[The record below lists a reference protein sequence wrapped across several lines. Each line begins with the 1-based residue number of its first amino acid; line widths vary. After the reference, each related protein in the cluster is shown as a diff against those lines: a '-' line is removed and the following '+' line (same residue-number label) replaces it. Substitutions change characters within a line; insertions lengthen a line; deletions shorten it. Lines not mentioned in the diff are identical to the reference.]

1 MIIYI
6 LSLAGVALGVYFLSC
21 VRYHCKTLKYDSQAR
36 MDGKT
41 VLITGAS
48 SGIRKATAEHL
59 LSRGARVI
67 LACRN
72 LTKTKTAVD
81 EILSSTGVDRQM
93 VNIVHLDL
101 SDLDSVRKCV
111 KEVIDTEKQLDV
123 LINNAGAN
131 SDKGKTTKHGHNFT
145 FGANYIGPFL
155 LTYLLLDLL
164 KKSAPGRIINVSSV
178 MHSSIKESDISFQPK
193 NSSSSTHVEFP
204 NWKDYAFSKLA
215 QIWQTNVLTEKL
227 SADNVTANSMNPG
240 YVHSG
245 IWYVG
250 DCPMFRKIL
259 LQSFGWVSSKIGRS
273 SKNAALTV
281 VYMAVDPSLEKV
293 SGCYFENVEISKNMS
308 ACAKNKTLAQKMWDV
323 SMDMCGLS
331 KKFE

>member
-6 LSLAGVALGVYFLSC
+6 LSLAGVALGAYLLSC
-21 VRYHCKTLKYDSQAR
+21 VIYHCKTLKYDSQAR

-48 SGIRKATAEHL
+48 SGIGKAAAEHL

-72 LTKTKTAVD
+72 LTKTKAAVD
-81 EILSSTGVDRQM
+81 EILSSTGVDRKM
-93 VNIVHLDL
+93 VSIVHLDL
-101 SDLDSVRKCV
+101 SDLDSVRKCA
-111 KEVIDTEKQLDV
+111 KEIIDTEKQLDV
-123 LINNAGAN
+123 LINNAGL
-131 SDKGKTTKHGHNFT
+131 STDLRKTTKQGYDIIFGVNFT
-145 FGANYIGPFL
+145 GPFL

-164 KKSAPGRIINVSSV
+164 KKSAPSRIINVSSLL
-178 MHSSIKESDISFQPK
+178 HAYIIESNISFQPN
-193 NSSSSTHVEFP
+193 NSSSTTGVKYP
-204 NWKDYAFSKLA
+204 NLKNYHLSKLA
-215 QIWQTNVLTEKL
+215 QIWQTNVLAEKL

-240 YVHSG
+240 YTFTG
-245 IWYVG
+245 IWYVHSTS
-250 DCPMFRKIL
+250 MILKAYFRCL
-259 LQSFGWVSSKIGRS
+259 GWASSIIGRT

>member
-1 MIIYI
+1 MVIYI
-6 LSLAGVALGVYFLSC
+6 LSLAGVALGVYITSWL
-21 VRYHCKTLKYDSQAR
+21 RYHCKTLKYDSQAR

-48 SGIRKATAEHL
+48 SGIGKETAEHL
-59 LSRGARVI
+59 LSRGAR
-67 LACRN
+67 
-72 LTKTKTAVD
+72 
-81 EILSSTGVDRQM
+81 
-93 VNIVHLDL
+93 
-101 SDLDSVRKCV
+101 
-111 KEVIDTEKQLDV
+111 VIDTEKQLDV

>member
-111 KEVIDTEKQLDV
+111 KEITDTEKQLDV
-123 LINNAGAN
+123 LINNAGLGT
-131 SDKGKTTKHGHNFT
+131 DMRKTTKQGYDIIFGVNFT
-145 FGANYIGPFL
+145 GPFL

-164 KKSAPGRIINVSSV
+164 KKSAPSRIINVSSV
-178 MHSSIKESDISFQPK
+178 VHTSIKESQISFQP
-193 NSSSSTHVEFP
+193 NDPSSSTGVKYPYLKKYHI
-204 NWKDYAFSKLA
+204 SKLA
-215 QIWQTNVLTEKL
+215 QIWQTNVLAEKL

-245 IWYVG
+245 IWYV
-250 DCPMFRKIL
+250 DANPMKRIVLRF
-259 LQSFGWVSSKIGRS
+259 FGWLSSKIGRT

-281 VYMAVDPSLEKV
+281 VYMAVDPGLEKV
-293 SGCYFENVEISKNMS
+293 SGCYFENVEISENMS

>member
-6 LSLAGVALGVYFLSC
+6 LSLAGVALGAYLLSWLRC
-21 VRYHCKTLKYDSQAR
+21 HSKALKYDSQAR
-36 MDGKT
+36 VDGKT

-48 SGIRKATAEHL
+48 SGIGKATAEHL

-81 EILSSTGVDRQM
+81 EILSSTGVDGKM
-93 VNIVHLDL
+93 VSIVHLDL
-101 SDLDSVRKCV
+101 SDLDSVRKCA

-131 SDKGKTTKHGHNFT
+131 SEKGKTTKQGHNFI

-155 LTYLLLDLL
+155 LTYMLLDLL
-164 KKSAPGRIINVSSV
+164 KKSAPSRIINVSSL
-178 MHSSIKESDISFQPK
+178 MHASVRESEISFHPN
-193 NSSSSTHVEFP
+193 NSSSSPRVEFP

-215 QIWQTNVLTEKL
+215 QIWQTNVLAEKL

-240 YVHSG
+240 YVYSG

-250 DCPMFRKIL
+250 DCSMFRKIFFRSL
-259 LQSFGWVSSKIGRS
+259 GWASSKIGRT
-273 SKNAALTV
+273 SKDAALTV